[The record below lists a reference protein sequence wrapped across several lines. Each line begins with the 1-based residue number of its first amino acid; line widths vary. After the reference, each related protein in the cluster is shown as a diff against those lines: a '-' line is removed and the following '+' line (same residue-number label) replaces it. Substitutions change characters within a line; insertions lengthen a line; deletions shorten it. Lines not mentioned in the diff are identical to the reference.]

1 MQLHLHVGHGKTG
14 SSFLQSWWT
23 LNRSALWQVARL
35 LYPVGEADQRARV
48 GAFSMG
54 NGLLLDQILAVSD
67 QPDVRLRLWADLLRH
82 LPQEGGEAPNGV
94 VFSAERWAR
103 HLPAQLDALLR
114 VADAS
119 GVETIRIWL
128 LVRDPLDHALSVYGQ
143 MVKRHGFSGSL
154 DEWLQIYE
162 FPQALLNCLDAFQRR
177 PDRIVLQVDHYG
189 RQRRSLHQRML
200 DWLAL
205 PGDGAWQEP
214 PATVNRSLS
223 ADELLLMRWLN
234 ERLGDRAAAVG
245 EQLVDRLPE
254 LAPARLHPSAH
265 SCDRFVQSWSATVD
279 QINQRLP
286 EGAQLCWPEA
296 AVASTDGQL
305 QQQSICLL
313 PEQLDCVLDGLLQE
327 AAR

>member
-14 SSFLQSWWT
+14 SSFLQSWWA
-23 LNRSALWQVARL
+23 LNRSELWQLARL
-35 LYPVGEADQRARV
+35 LYPVGGADQHARL

-54 NGLLLDQILAVSD
+54 NGLLLDQALEVGD
-67 QPDVRLRLWADLLRH
+67 QPAELRRLWAEVLCQV
-82 LPQEGGEAPNGV
+82 PGGEAPRGV
-94 VFSAERWAR
+94 LFSAERWAR
-103 HLPAQLDALLR
+103 HLPGQLDALLR
-114 VADAS
+114 VADAG
-119 GVETIRIWL
+119 GVEMIRIWL

-154 DEWLQIYE
+154 DDWLQIYE
-162 FPQALLNCLDAFQRR
+162 FPRALLNCLDVLQTRS
-177 PDRIVLQVDHYG
+177 DRIVLQVDHYG

-205 PGDGAWQEP
+205 PGDSIWQQP
-214 PATVNRSLS
+214 PAKVNRSLS

-254 LAPARLHPSAH
+254 LTPARLHPSADR
-265 SCDRFVQSWSATVD
+265 CARFVQSWSATVD

-296 AVASTDGQL
+296 VVGSLDRQS
-305 QQQSICLL
+305 QQPLICLL
-313 PEQLDCVLDGLLQE
+313 PEQLDCLFDGLMQVV
-327 AAR
+327 AR